1 MWRQA
6 AVVGAPAAQGT
17 EGTKVQTLG
26 RSVPVVAV
34 APKMR
39 GGRNAQEGVASL
51 AIDFDA
57 LDSA

>member
-1 MWRQA
+1 M
-6 AVVGAPAAQGT
+6 GAPAAQGT